1 MKWLLKGFPGHPL
14 RPLLTDVT
22 IGAYTLATAMAVLS
36 RLGVSERNGDCLV
49 AGAGRGA
56 DRDGPDRAHRV
67 R

>member
-1 MKWLLKGFPGHPL
+1 MKWLLNCFPGHL
-14 RPLLTDVT
+14 LQLLLTDVT
-22 IGAYTLATAMAVLS
+22 IGAYTLATAMAVLEA
-36 RLGVSERNGDCLV
+36 RRQRGEHGDCLV